1 VKAQQ
6 IGQQIETNQPIAP
19 SLISHDLTTITTPA
33 AQMTV
38 FTDFVGYN
46 RMSYN
51 DAFRSSPLFVTYGT
65 QLYDFIRSSNVPQ
78 SQLALRVNQLL
89 GLPDSAANGRV
100 NDRVVEVVAP
110 TASII
115 RPERDP
121 SVTNPTSSVAF
132 PAGTSQTYQNF
143 FYNTLVDSKYV
154 LPPGNVPFPFTQLG
168 YTYDWNNPA
177 NIHGLAEFV
186 VLSPKSPNPVNGAA
200 VTGITQV
207 NAVVSLLSYRYYD
220 HQGNFDIQGDVD
232 TVWAGTRYVPQGTY
246 VTVHPGATVSQGI
259 TVSSSGYTITNGG
272 SILGPGKN
280 FDRSLRDA
288 VVQFE
293 QGGTVVNL
301 GVIQGEIGISGSA
314 SSSDPIAIFNSGII
328 DGKRFAIQTGG
339 GDDWVTLAGG
349 AVVGA
354 IDGGGGTNTLTFDAG
369 AGNSFFFDSGIFN
382 FQSVRVLSGN
392 VRLDGSVSGNL
403 DLYAGAALSGN
414 AAVQGDLTNH
424 GVLNPGDGNGSGN
437 MQVGGN
443 YVQTAGSTLEIQ
455 VAKPLGGVRESNY
468 LNVGG
473 TATFA
478 AGSTIEV
485 GHVAGGQD
493 VFRGGDQFPI
503 LFTALPSANI
513 VDQGVNIVTHS
524 AFLRFTPTI
533 VTQSLGYPGNLAAY
547 TLQVSRFAP
556 FTSAAVGANHLS
568 MAAALDL
575 DGNLATGAPAGVVN
589 ELLFM
594 DPAQFNAALDPLSP
608 SDYIA
613 AATATLRNTQYQAQ
627 AIGNRLRDLRP
638 AMMCFLQSARC
649 CKTDSCSSEEE
660 GDCPPRK
667 DGLNAFVTPTG
678 LFFSQDPLG
687 ERVGFQ
693 ANSAGVLAGAD
704 RWLTSEFLAGIAFA
718 YDHDFLS
725 FRGLGGNGNIDSYR
739 VGPYAAWFRDDWFAS
754 AWMAYGYDSNIIRR
768 AVPVGA
774 LNLAPQGR
782 YSNNGGTVYLEG
794 GRDFRRGKLLITPF
808 GSLQYIGF
816 SQGNFTET
824 NGGGSEL
831 RVYAASFN
839 SLRSR
844 MLLQLSRSYV
854 WRRLALTPGLFG
866 GWVHE
871 YLAND
876 PIRARF
882 AWGSTDFLTSPAG
895 IIRDT
900 AQFGANLFGVIN
912 QRTVINLR
920 YLGELGHGA
929 QLHWAQLSLSHP
941 Y

>member
-1 VKAQQ
+1 
-6 IGQQIETNQPIAP
+6 
-19 SLISHDLTTITTPA
+19 
-33 AQMTV
+33 MTV

-51 DAFRSSPLFVTYGT
+51 DTFRSSPLFVTYGT
-65 QLYDFIRSSNVPQ
+65 QFYDFIRTSNVPQ

-110 TASII
+110 TQSII

-132 PAGTSQTYQNF
+132 PAGTSQTYQTF

-186 VLSPKSPNPVNGAA
+186 ILSPKSPNPVNGAS

-207 NAVVSLLSYRYYD
+207 NSVVSLLSYRYYD
-220 HQGNFDIQGDVD
+220 HQGNF
-232 TVWAGTRYVPQGTY
+232 R
-246 VTVHPGATVSQGI
+246 HPRRRRHGV
-259 TVSSSGYTITNGG
+259 GG
-272 SILGPGKN
+272 N
-280 FDRSLRDA
+280 SLRA
-288 VVQFE
+288 A
-293 QGGTVVNL
+293 GGVRHGRSRRDGL
-301 GVIQGEIGISGSA
+301 PRHYRFIQRLH
-314 SSSDPIAIFNSGII
+314 DHQR
-328 DGKRFAIQTGG
+328 RFHSRARKK
-339 GDDWVTLAGG
+339 LRPHAPRRGG
-349 AVVGA
+349 AVRTRRDRGEPWHDSRRNRHLRLRFVERSDRDLQLRHHRGEA
-354 IDGGGGTNTLTFDAG
+354 FGHPNRRRRRLGDACRRRGGRRHRRRRRNQYAH
-369 AGNSFFFDSGIFN
+369 
-382 FQSVRVLSGN
+382 VRPRRGQLVLLQLRHSQLPE
-392 VRLDGSVSGNL
+392 RARAQRRRALDGSVSGNL

-414 AAVQGDLTNH
+414 AAVQGNLTNN

-437 MQVGGN
+437 IQVAGN

-485 GHVAGGQD
+485 GHVAAGQD

-503 LFTALPSANI
+503 LFTALPSTNI

-575 DGNLATGAPAGVVN
+575 DGNLATGTPAGVVN

-608 SDYIA
+608 ADYIA
-613 AATATLRNTQYQAQ
+613 AATATLRNTQYQGQ
-627 AIGNRLRDLRP
+627 AIGNRLRSLRP

-649 CKTDSCSSEEE
+649 CKTDSCSSDEEC
-660 GDCPPRK
+660 DCPPRK

-678 LFFSQDPLG
+678 LFFSQDPRG

-704 RWLTSEFLAGIAFA
+704 RWLSSEFLAGMAFA

-725 FRGLGGNGNIDSYR
+725 FRGQGGNGNVNSYR

-774 LNLAPQGR
+774 LSLTPQGR

-808 GSLQYIGF
+808 GSLQYIDL

-824 NGGGSEL
+824 SGGGSDL

-844 MLLQLSRSYV
+844 MLLQLSRSYAG
-854 WRRLALTPGLFG
+854 RRLALTPGLFG

-876 PIRARF
+876 PIRAIRVGVDRF
-882 AWGSTDFLTSPAG
+882 SHLPGGDHS
-895 IIRDT
+895 R
-900 AQFGANLFGVIN
+900 
-912 QRTVINLR
+912 
-920 YLGELGHGA
+920 HGA
-929 QLHWAQLSLSHP
+929 DSAPICSACSTSGRCSTCDTWEN
-941 Y
+941 